1 MRVLLALSCVL
12 VTLAV
17 VEARPQTGVFGFFS
31 NLGDEISDVGD
42 VVVDGVSDYASS
54 VGETVRDVYNTAYD
68 SSLAVGVRDTVD
80 DVQDTI
86 GCFYYIIGD
95 CITG

>member
-42 VVVDGVSDYASS
+42 VVEDGVSDYGRISP
-54 VGETVRDVYNTAYD
+54 VRDHVD
-68 SSLAVGVRDTVD
+68 DVRDT
-80 DVQDTI
+80 I
-86 GCFYYIIGD
+86 GGFYWSDYYSYAV
-95 CITG
+95 THA

>member
-1 MRVLLALSCVL
+1 MINHFRVLLVLSCVL

-17 VEARPQTGVFGFFS
+17 VEARPQFDDGFFS

-42 VVVDGVSDYASS
+42 VVVDGVSDY
-54 VGETVRDVYNTAYD
+54 GP
-68 SSLAVGVRDTVD
+68 VRDTVD